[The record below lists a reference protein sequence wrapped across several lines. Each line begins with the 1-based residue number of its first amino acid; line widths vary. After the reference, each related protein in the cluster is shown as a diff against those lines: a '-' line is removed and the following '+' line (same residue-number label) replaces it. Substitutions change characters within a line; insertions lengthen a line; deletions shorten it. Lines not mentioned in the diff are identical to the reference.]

1 MIPIHLWS
9 LIHHICKHIY
19 THILIYLN
27 LWFYTHHTNKQIL
40 RNMQSIFLSGIYHIL
55 GHMFLEGSWIISPIL
70 AYKNGSSNF
79 RWNGHWGVGMGWVVW
94 ENLEWYLAWL
104 NSFFGVLRYPKNMQH
119 VYLVILEY
127 QWFLTIKVIK
137 GTNRWW
143 DEILTGATGLG
154 WWMVMHRVRPF
165 DSWTRCV
172 FNFSF
177 SAGGS
182 TI

>member
-1 MIPIHLWS
+1 MVAPT
-9 LIHHICKHIY
+9 K
-19 THILIYLN
+19 
-27 LWFYTHHTNKQIL
+27 
-40 RNMQSIFLSGIYHIL
+40 R
-55 GHMFLEGSWIISPIL
+55 GS
-70 AYKNGSSNF
+70 
-79 RWNGHWGVGMGWVVW
+79 GHWGVGMGWVVG

-143 DEILTGATGLG
+143 DGILMGATGLG
-154 WWMVMHRVRPF
+154 WWMVMHRVRHENLIKL
-165 DSWTRCV
+165 DSCRADLCV
-172 FNFSF
+172 FLSRTFPRACGMWSWWRFDGEHLILELDVFSIF
-177 SAGGS
+177 LSGN